1 MRGTACTVGSDA
13 VRMPFSFIL
22 LNMPLSADCSLDDS
36 ETGFRSDPGVRT
48 ARTQSL
54 ILPVSMTGAELS
66 LQLL

>member
-36 ETGFRSDPGVRT
+36 ETGFRSWCEDSQDAIT
-48 ARTQSL
+48 DITC
-54 ILPVSMTGAELS
+54 IYDWC
-66 LQLL
+66 